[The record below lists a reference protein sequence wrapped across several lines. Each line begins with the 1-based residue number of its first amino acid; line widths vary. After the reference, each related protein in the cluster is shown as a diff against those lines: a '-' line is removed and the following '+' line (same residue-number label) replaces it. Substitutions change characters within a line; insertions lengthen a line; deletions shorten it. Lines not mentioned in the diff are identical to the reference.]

1 MKDIHRKCIEFSSNT
16 TINNPYG
23 FDPLNSEIHRI
34 VKNGGTV
41 RITGSLSNKNF
52 NQYWKLDGVPEG
64 FSAIYKG
71 SQPGVQGFM
80 TSGKPIHELTEKYI
94 EVVK

>member
-1 MKDIHRKCIEFSSNT
+1 MNKETLSQKRVI
-16 TINNPYG
+16 INNPYG

-52 NQYWKLDGVPEG
+52 NQYWKLEDVPEG

-80 TSGKPIHELTEKYI
+80 NNGKPIRGLTEKYI